1 MRDLFN
7 GTAKITDAGICF
19 VLIKYYI
26 LSLIK
31 WYNYKISNAT
41 AHTAAAALK
50 HSGFTKVLLLLQ
62 PRFPKSL
69 ICCGQRVLHSIQV
82 RIILLILTFYFWKS
96 AHK

>member
-31 WYNYKISNAT
+31 WYNYKISNVT
-41 AHTAAAALK
+41 EHLPPTISRHTAAAALK
-50 HSGFTKVLLLLQ
+50 HFETLGF
-62 PRFPKSL
+62 
-69 ICCGQRVLHSIQV
+69 H
-82 RIILLILTFYFWKS
+82 
-96 AHK
+96 